1 MYRNK
6 IKLFYVLATT
16 VFLFFAGWWVINQ
29 VRFSPEDNANALFS
43 DTYWVLPLIGAL
55 IGLWASKKW
64 GGVKSL
70 FGRSI
75 FFFALGLFAQVFGQ
89 VVYTYYAQVQHIE
102 APYPSIGDI
111 GFFGSIPLYVIAISM
126 LAKTIGARFRRAS
139 TSRKA
144 LALVLV
150 FVLLITSYSVFLR
163 EYEVDWSN
171 PLMVLLDFGYPL
183 GQAVYVSLALLAYIL
198 SRGLL
203 GGIMKNK
210 ILLLLVAFVIQYT
223 ADYSFLFRFN
233 RDQWYA
239 GDFSD
244 FIYLC
249 AYFLMTIA
257 LLKLVSVANDLKTP
271 TNPEV
276 SAPQGAQ
283 S

>member
-1 MYRNK
+1 MYKNK
-6 IKLFYVLATT
+6 IRFFYVLSTA
-16 VFLFFAGWWVINQ
+16 VFLFYASWWVVNQ
-29 VRFSPEDNANALFS
+29 IKFSPEDSANALFS

-111 GFFGSIPLYVIAISM
+111 GFFGSIPLYAIAITM
-126 LAKTIGARFRRAS
+126 LAKTVGARFWRAS
-139 TSRKA
+139 AGRKA
-144 LALVLV
+144 IALSLVIILLAM
-150 FVLLITSYSVFLR
+150 SYTVFLK
-163 EYEVDWSN
+163 EYEMDWSS
-171 PLMVLLDFGYPL
+171 PLTVLLDFGYPL
-183 GQAVYVSLALLAYIL
+183 GQAIYVSLALLAYIL

-210 ILLLLVAFVIQYT
+210 ILLLLAAFVIQYT
-223 ADYSFLFRFN
+223 ADYSFLYRFN

-249 AYFLMTIA
+249 AYFLMTVA
-257 LLKLVSVANDLKTP
+257 LLKLVSVANGLKAPANPETP
-271 TNPEV
+271 T
-276 SAPQGAQ
+276 QGAQ
-283 S
+283 V